1 MLMNSV
7 PLKPLKIVP
16 NLQMFPLTILSVI
29 SAILFISMAI
39 LVMNHFL
46 ADSAAGAALSNPEQV
61 AKANILRISMWAMG
75 GLFLALSGFV
85 IVADVIIFRSNRR
98 EVSLAAARLAER
110 ERFEEQLLQVQK
122 MESIGRLAGGVAHDF
137 NNLLTPIISFA
148 QLCKMNLDADDPLYS
163 NLEEIEKAAD
173 RAADLTHNLLA
184 FSRQQVIE
192 AQDIELNRL
201 VIDLGKMLHRLIGED
216 VEMSIITAPDAGMVK
231 VEPGQ
236 IEQVMVNLV
245 VNARDARPEGGRLTV
260 STRAVWI
267 DGKNQDYFSE
277 LPAGD
282 YVELSVSD
290 TGSGMDEEVQQHIF
304 EPFFTTKEAGKGT
317 GLGLATCYG
326 IVKQSGGDLTVISQP
341 GEGATFKI
349 LLPQVNHPDPEP
361 VTEEPEALALPK
373 GTETVLLAEDEPG
386 VLEVATKLL
395 SEQGYRVL
403 RASNGVEALGM
414 AWMHAPEKIDLL
426 LTDVVMPQMNG
437 KELADQLEAIHPE
450 TRVLYTSGY
459 TDEVIGHHG
468 VLEDGTRFLQKPFS
482 QPALAHKVRQVLDEQ
497 PDSPLP
503 STATT

>member
-1 MLMNSV
+1 MLLNSV
-7 PLKPLKIVP
+7 PLKPPKLIP
-16 NLQMFPLTILSVI
+16 NLQKFPLTILSAI
-29 SAILFISMAI
+29 SAVLFISMAI

-46 ADSAAGAALSNPEQV
+46 ADSAAGGALSDPEQV

-85 IVADVIIFRSNRR
+85 IVADVIIYRSNRR
-98 EVSLAAARLAER
+98 EVALAAARLAER

-137 NNLLTPIISFA
+137 NNLLTPIISYA
-148 QLCKMNLDADDPLYS
+148 QLCKMNLDPDDPLYS
-163 NLEEIEKAAD
+163 NLGEIEKAAD
-173 RAADLTHNLLA
+173 RAADLTRKLLA

-192 AQDIELNRL
+192 PQEIELNRL
-201 VIDLGKMLHRLIGED
+201 VVDLGKMLHRLIGEN
-216 VEMSIITAPDAGMVK
+216 VQMSITTAPDAGLVK

-236 IEQVMVNLV
+236 IEQLMVNLV
-245 VNARDARPEGGRLTV
+245 VNARDAMPDGGQLTV
-260 STRAVWI
+260 TTRAVWL
-267 DGKNQDYFSE
+267 DGKNQDHYSE
-277 LPAGD
+277 LPSGH

-290 TGSGMDEEVQQHIF
+290 TGSGMDEEVQRHIF
-304 EPFFTTKEAGKGT
+304 EPFFTTKEEGKGT

-326 IVKQSGGDLTVISQP
+326 IVKQSGGELTVTSRP

-349 LLPQVNHPDPEP
+349 LLPQVNPSNPKP
-361 VTEEPEALALPK
+361 VTVKSETAALPR

-386 VLEVATKLL
+386 VLEVASKIL

-403 RASNGVEALGM
+403 RASNGVEALGV

-426 LTDVVMPQMNG
+426 LTDVIMPQMNG
-437 KELADQLEAIHPE
+437 KDLADQLEAIHPE

-468 VLEDGTRFLQKPFS
+468 VLEEGTRFLQKPFS
-482 QPALAHKVRQVLDEQ
+482 QPTLAHKVREVLDEQ
-497 PDSPLP
+497 MDSPA
-503 STATT
+503 S

>member
-1 MLMNSV
+1 MLINSV
-7 PLKPLKIVP
+7 PLKPHQILP
-16 NLQMFPLTILSVI
+16 NLQKFPLTILFAI
-29 SAILFISMAI
+29 SAVLFIAI
-39 LVMNHFL
+39 AIVVMNQFL
-46 ADSAAGAALSNPEQV
+46 ADSAIGGGLSNPEQV

-98 EVSLAAARLAER
+98 EVALAAARLAER

-137 NNLLTPIISFA
+137 NNLLTPIISYA

-173 RAADLTHNLLA
+173 RAADVTHKLLA

-192 AQDIELNRL
+192 PQDIELNRL
-201 VIDLGKMLHRLIGED
+201 VVDLGKMLHRLIDEN
-216 VEMSIITAPDAGMVK
+216 VKMSIITAPDAGLVK

-236 IEQVMVNLV
+236 IEQLLVNLV
-245 VNARDARPEGGRLTV
+245 VNARDAMQDGGELMVT
-260 STRAVWI
+260 TRAVWN
-267 DGKNQDYFSE
+267 DGKNQDHFSE
-277 LPAGD
+277 LPSGP

-290 TGSGMDEEVQQHIF
+290 TGSGMDEEVQRHIF

-326 IVKQSGGDLTVISQP
+326 IVKQSGGDLTVTSRP

-349 LLPQVNHPDPEP
+349 LLPQVKPSNSEP
-361 VTEEPEALALPK
+361 VTVKSGAVALPK

-386 VLEVATKLL
+386 VLEVASKLL
-395 SEQGYRVL
+395 GEQGYRVL
-403 RASNGVEALGM
+403 RASNGVEALGV

-437 KELADQLEAIHPE
+437 KDLADQLEAIHPE

-482 QPALAHKVRQVLDEQ
+482 QPSLAHKVREVLDEQ
-497 PDSPLP
+497 ADSPDS
-503 STATT
+503 

>member
-1 MLMNSV
+1 MLINSA

-16 NLQMFPLTILSVI
+16 SLQKFPLTILS
-29 SAILFISMAI
+29 AIAAVLFISMAI

-46 ADSAAGAALSNPEQV
+46 ADSAAGGGLSNPEQV

-85 IVADVIIFRSNRR
+85 IVADVIIYRSNRR
-98 EVSLAAARLAER
+98 EVALAAARLAER

-137 NNLLTPIISFA
+137 NNLLTPIISYA
-148 QLCKMNLDADDPLYS
+148 QLCKMNLDTDDPLYS
-163 NLEEIEKAAD
+163 NLEEIEKATD
-173 RAADLTHNLLA
+173 RAADVTHKLLA

-192 AQDIELNRL
+192 PQDIELNRL
-201 VIDLGKMLHRLIGED
+201 VLDLGKMLHRIIGEN
-216 VEMSIITAPDAGMVK
+216 VEMSIITAPDVGLVK

-236 IEQVMVNLV
+236 IEQVLVNLV
-245 VNARDARPEGGRLTV
+245 VNARDAMPEGGKLTV
-260 STRAVWI
+260 TTRAVWI
-267 DGKNQDYFSE
+267 DGQNQDYFSE
-277 LPAGD
+277 LTPGN
-282 YVELSVSD
+282 YVALSVSD
-290 TGSGMDEEVQQHIF
+290 TGSGMDEEVQRHIF
-304 EPFFTTKEAGKGT
+304 EPFFTTKEEGKGT

-326 IVKQSGGDLTVISQP
+326 IVKQSGGALSVASRL

-349 LLPQVNHPDPEP
+349 LLPQSNNTSPEP
-361 VTEEPEALALPK
+361 VTLTPEAVALPK

-386 VLEVATKLL
+386 VLEVASKLL

-403 RASNGVEALGM
+403 RASNGVEALGV
-414 AWMHAPEKIDLL
+414 AWIHAPEKIDLL

-437 KELADQLEAIHPE
+437 KDLADQLEAIHPG

-468 VLEDGTRFLQKPFS
+468 VLEEGTRFLQKPFS
-482 QPALAHKVRQVLDEQ
+482 QPTLARKVREVLDERG
-497 PDSPLP
+497 DSPA
-503 STATT
+503 S

>member
-1 MLMNSV
+1 MLINSA

-16 NLQMFPLTILSVI
+16 SLQKFPLTILS
-29 SAILFISMAI
+29 AIAAVLFISMAI

-46 ADSAAGAALSNPEQV
+46 ADSAAGGGLSNPEQV

-85 IVADVIIFRSNRR
+85 IVADVIIYRSNRR
-98 EVSLAAARLAER
+98 EVALAAARLAER

-137 NNLLTPIISFA
+137 NNLLTPIISYA
-148 QLCKMNLDADDPLYS
+148 QLCKMNLDTDDPLYS
-163 NLEEIEKAAD
+163 NLEEIEKATD
-173 RAADLTHNLLA
+173 RAADVTHKLMA

-192 AQDIELNRL
+192 PQDIELNRL
-201 VIDLGKMLHRLIGED
+201 VLDLGKMLHRIIGEN
-216 VEMSIITAPDAGMVK
+216 VEMSIITAPDVGLVK

-236 IEQVMVNLV
+236 IEQVLVNLV
-245 VNARDARPEGGRLTV
+245 VNARDAMPEGGKLTV
-260 STRAVWI
+260 TTRAVWI
-267 DGKNQDYFSE
+267 DGQNQDYFSE
-277 LPAGD
+277 LTPGN
-282 YVELSVSD
+282 YVALSVSD
-290 TGSGMDEEVQQHIF
+290 TGSGMDEEVQRHIF
-304 EPFFTTKEAGKGT
+304 EPFFTTKEEGKGT

-326 IVKQSGGDLTVISQP
+326 IVKQSGGALSVASRL

-349 LLPQVNHPDPEP
+349 LLPQSNNTSPEP
-361 VTEEPEALALPK
+361 VTLTPEAVALPK

-386 VLEVATKLL
+386 VLEVASKLL

-403 RASNGVEALGM
+403 RASNGVEALGV
-414 AWMHAPEKIDLL
+414 AWIHAPEKIDLL

-437 KELADQLEAIHPE
+437 KDLADQLEAIHPG

-468 VLEDGTRFLQKPFS
+468 VLEEGTRFLQKPFS
-482 QPALAHKVRQVLDEQ
+482 QPTLARKVREVLDERG
-497 PDSPLP
+497 DSPA
-503 STATT
+503 S

>member
-1 MLMNSV
+1 MLINSV
-7 PLKPLKIVP
+7 PLKPLKTVP
-16 NLQMFPLTILSVI
+16 DLQKFPLTILS
-29 SAILFISMAI
+29 AIAAVLFISMAI

-46 ADSAAGAALSNPEQV
+46 ADSAAGGGLSNPEQL

-85 IVADVIIFRSNRR
+85 IVSDVIIYRSNRR
-98 EVSLAAARLAER
+98 EVALAAAQLAER
-110 ERFEEQLLQVQK
+110 ERFEEQLLQVQN

-137 NNLLTPIISFA
+137 NNLLTPIISYA
-148 QLCKMNLDADDPLYS
+148 QLCKMNLDAEDPLYS

-173 RAADLTHNLLA
+173 RAADVTHKLLA

-192 AQDIELNRL
+192 LQDIELNRL
-201 VIDLGKMLHRLIGED
+201 VVDLGKMLHRLIDEN
-216 VEMSIITAPDAGMVK
+216 VEMSIITAPDVGLVK

-245 VNARDARPEGGRLTV
+245 VNARDAMPEGGKLTV
-260 STRAVWI
+260 TTRAVWI
-267 DGKNQDYFSE
+267 DGQNQDYFSE
-277 LPAGD
+277 LTPGN
-282 YVELSVSD
+282 YVELIVSD
-290 TGSGMDEEVQQHIF
+290 TGNGIDEEVQRHIF
-304 EPFFTTKEAGKGT
+304 EPFFTTKDAGKGT

-326 IVKQSGGDLTVISQP
+326 IVKQSGGDLTVTSRP

-349 LLPQVNHPDPEP
+349 LLPQVNNPHPEP
-361 VTEEPEALALPK
+361 LTVKPEAVALPK

-386 VLEVATKLL
+386 VLEVASKLL

-403 RASNGVEALGM
+403 RASNGVEALGV

-437 KELADQLEAIHPE
+437 KDLADQLEAIHPG

-468 VLEDGTRFLQKPFS
+468 VLEEGTRFLQKPFS
-482 QPALAHKVRQVLDEQ
+482 QPTLAHKVRQVLDEQ
-497 PDSPLP
+497 ADSHA
-503 STATT
+503 S

>member
-1 MLMNSV
+1 MLINSV
-7 PLKPLKIVP
+7 PLKPHQILP
-16 NLQMFPLTILSVI
+16 NLQKFPLTILFAI
-29 SAILFISMAI
+29 SAVLFIAI
-39 LVMNHFL
+39 AIVVMNQFL
-46 ADSAAGAALSNPEQV
+46 ADSAVGGGLSNPEQV

-98 EVSLAAARLAER
+98 EVALAAARLAER

-137 NNLLTPIISFA
+137 NNLLTPIISYA
-148 QLCKMNLDADDPLYS
+148 QLCKMNLDVDDPLYS

-173 RAADLTHNLLA
+173 RAADVTHKLLA

-192 AQDIELNRL
+192 PQEIELNRL
-201 VIDLGKMLHRLIGED
+201 VVDLGKMLHRLIDEN
-216 VEMSIITAPDAGMVK
+216 VTLSIITAPDAGLVK

-236 IEQVMVNLV
+236 IEQLMVNLV
-245 VNARDARPEGGRLTV
+245 VNARDAMPDGGELTV
-260 STRAVWI
+260 TTRAVWN
-267 DGKNQDYFSE
+267 DGKNQDHFSE
-277 LPAGD
+277 LPPGH

-290 TGSGMDEEVQQHIF
+290 TGSGMDEEVRRHIF
-304 EPFFTTKEAGKGT
+304 EPFFTPKEAGKGT

-326 IVKQSGGDLTVISQP
+326 IVKQSGGDLTVTSRP
-341 GEGATFKI
+341 GDGATFKI
-349 LLPQVNHPDPEP
+349 LLPQVNLPNHEP
-361 VTEEPEALALPK
+361 VKVKSGAAALPK

-386 VLEVATKLL
+386 VLEVASRLL
-395 SEQGYRVL
+395 AEQGYRVL
-403 RASNGVEALGM
+403 RASNGVEALGV

-437 KELADQLEAIHPE
+437 KDLADQLEAIHPE

-468 VLEDGTRFLQKPFS
+468 VLDEGTRFLQKPFS
-482 QPALAHKVRQVLDEQ
+482 QPTLAKKVRQVLDDQ
-497 PDSPLP
+497 ADS
-503 STATT
+503 SAS